1 MSPRILVLTL
11 ALLLPF
17 SAETAL
23 GANAQP
29 KRALLIAGRPS
40 HAPGDHEHNAGVLL
54 LQQCLRDIP
63 NLVVD
68 VSLNGFPADLGLVD
82 RADTILIYADG
93 GDAHPALEPKNFAAL
108 QRAMQRRA
116 GLVLL
121 HYATE
126 PTIENGETEFLAWV
140 GGAFEINWS
149 VNPHWTANFN
159 ALPDHPVTRG
169 VAPFSLLDEWYFH
182 LRFASGVTPLLAAVP
197 PLSTMQRR
205 DGPHSGNPHVRAA
218 VARGEP
224 QTIAWTFERPD
235 GGRGFGLTGGHFHRN
250 WGQRDFRTLVLN
262 AILWTAQMDVPA
274 DGVASVVTAEDL
286 ARNLDPKP

>member
-1 MSPRILVLTL
+1 
-11 ALLLPF
+11 
-17 SAETAL
+17 
-23 GANAQP
+23 
-29 KRALLIAGRPS
+29 
-40 HAPGDHEHNAGVLL
+40 
-54 LQQCLRDIP
+54 
-63 NLVVD
+63 
-68 VSLNGFPADLGLVD
+68 
-82 RADTILIYADG
+82 IYADG
-93 GDAHPALEPKNFAAL
+93 GEAHPALEPKNFTAL

-126 PTIENGETEFLAWV
+126 PTIENGETEFLAWI

-149 VNPHWTANFN
+149 VNPHWAADFKM
-159 ALPDHPVTRG
+159 LPDHPVTRG

-182 LRFASGVTPLLAAVP
+182 LRFAPGVTPLLAAVP
-197 PLSTMQRR
+197 PPSTMQRR

-224 QTIAWTFERPD
+224 QTVAWTFERPD